1 MRPFALLLALA
12 TSVSLVAEQ
21 PAKKAAA
28 SDQTTAA
35 VETPAPDTV
44 TAMPKTKPATT
55 GAAAPPT
62 TAKAATAGKDLR
74 PVQDSPLVAA
84 AKRSASKK
92 KDKKVIT
99 NETLKEMNQGHIT
112 TTKMQR
118 PIVIPA
124 EPQKTAEEEARERSA
139 ERRKQEAEAEARSAI
154 GKERQQA
161 TEQRE
166 AAARAEGDDWMEEDG
181 SGGRPPKPKPSATTS
196 TQP

>member
-44 TAMPKTKPATT
+44 TAMPKTKPAGTVPAPLPK
-55 GAAAPPT
+55 AAAS
-62 TAKAATAGKDLR
+62 GKDLS

-99 NETLKEMNQGHIT
+99 NETLKEMNQGRIT